1 MAESEHAG
9 LGQTENVPQARIMN
23 KAIAI
28 IVGVLFLS
36 ISLAALYAPYVE
48 SELARWLDPHSII
61 NPAPVKIAKGEMVD
75 DYFTVEDLGEG
86 TFAIGEPRYY
96 QQNYSY
102 LIVGTTRA
110 VLFDS
115 GSGTRDISGVVKRL
129 TTLPVTVIVSHL
141 HFDHLGGIGPFKH
154 VAVIDLPET
163 RADVLGG
170 FFRPSRYEYMGL
182 VDRRDAPSIRVGEW
196 LKPGAMIDLGG
207 RSLTVL
213 FTPGHTPTSAALF
226 DATNRQLFIG
236 DFIYPTTLYAFLP
249 GASLSAYQ
257 ATAKMLLKDLPADTV
272 LWTAHCCRKNEGVSA
287 PWLSM
292 KDLRDLDA
300 ALTVVRAGEGKSRGF
315 YPRVFPVNEEMT
327 LATGFRWNNR

>member
-1 MAESEHAG
+1 MKPSFY
-9 LGQTENVPQARIMN
+9 
-23 KAIAI
+23 I
-28 IVGVLFLS
+28 IVLGVLLFTVVW
-36 ISLAALYAPYVE
+36 AAWLAPYLDG
-48 SELARWLDPHSII
+48 ELLRWLEPHTIVDP
-61 NPAPVKIAKGEMVD
+61 AAVKIAKGEMVGA
-75 DYFTVEDLGEG
+75 YFAVEDLGEG

-115 GSGTRDISGVVKRL
+115 GSGTRAISGVVKRL

-141 HFDHLGGIGPFKH
+141 HFDHLGGIGPFKN
-154 VAVIDLPET
+154 V
-163 RADVLGG
+163 
-170 FFRPSRYEYMGL
+170 
-182 VDRRDAPSIRVGEW
+182 
-196 LKPGAMIDLGG
+196 AMIDPPATRGDVPCTRIGLAGKTLGG

-226 DATNRQLFIG
+226 DATNRRLFIG

-315 YPRVFPVNEEMT
+315 YPRVFAVNEEMT
-327 LATGFRWNNR
+327 LATVFRWNNR

>member
-1 MAESEHAG
+1 MKKSA
-9 LGQTENVPQARIMN
+9 
-23 KAIAI
+23 AI
-28 IVGVLFLS
+28 IASVFFLS
-36 ISLAALYAPYVE
+36 IAFTALYAPYVDG
-48 SELARWLDPHSII
+48 ELVRWLDPHAIVD
-61 NPAPVKIAKGEMVD
+61 PTPVKIAKGEMVD
-75 DYFTVEDLGEG
+75 DYFAVEDLGEG

-115 GSGTRDISGVVKRL
+115 GFGTRDIGAVVRRL

-141 HFDHLGGIGPFKH
+141 HFDHLGGIVPFEH
-154 VAVIDLPET
+154 VAMIDLPET
-163 RADVLGG
+163 RADVSGG

-182 VDRRDAPSIRVGEW
+182 VDRRDAPSIRIGEW
-196 LKPGAMIDLGG
+196 LKPGAIIDLGS
-207 RSLTVL
+207 RSLKVL

-226 DATNRQLFIG
+226 DATNRRLFIG

-257 ATAKMLLKDLPADTV
+257 ATAKMLLKESPADTV

-300 ALTVVRAGEGKSRGF
+300 ALTVIRAGQGRAKGF
-315 YPRVFPVNEEMT
+315 YPRVYAVNEEMT
-327 LATGFRWNNR
+327 LAAGFSWNNR